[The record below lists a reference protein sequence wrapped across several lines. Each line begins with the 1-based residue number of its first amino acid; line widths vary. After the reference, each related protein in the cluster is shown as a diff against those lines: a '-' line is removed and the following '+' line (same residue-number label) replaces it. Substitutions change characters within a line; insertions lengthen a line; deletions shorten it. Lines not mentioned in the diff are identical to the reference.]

1 MTTTSDP
8 AAGAAVPAPVA
19 AVIVDAKALE
29 LIQAEL
35 EFVGQDIDQVI
46 MLHQRI
52 ERRLIRITELLQ
64 VIEGRPA

>member
-52 ERRLIRITELLQ
+52 ERRRIRITELLQ